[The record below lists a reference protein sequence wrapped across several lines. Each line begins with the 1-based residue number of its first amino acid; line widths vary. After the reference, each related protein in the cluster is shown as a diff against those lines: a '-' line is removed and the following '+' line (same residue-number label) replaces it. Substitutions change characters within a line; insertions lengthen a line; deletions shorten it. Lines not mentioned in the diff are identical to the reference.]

1 MVFGKK
7 KENLVGLDIGSR
19 SIKAAQILESKHG
32 NTLKNF
38 GIVDIAH
45 GAIEE
50 GTINDPESVAQS
62 IQQLFKSYNIRSF
75 ARRWICWK
83 AFNTDFF

>member
-1 MVFGKK
+1 M
-7 KENLVGLDIGSR
+7 DIGSR
-19 SIKAAQILESKHG
+19 SIKAAQVVETKNG

-62 IQQLFKSYNIRSF
+62 IQQLFKSYNIKQSNV
-75 ARRWICWK
+75 AVSIGGYSVIVK
-83 AFNTDFF
+83 KIPDQLPGVH